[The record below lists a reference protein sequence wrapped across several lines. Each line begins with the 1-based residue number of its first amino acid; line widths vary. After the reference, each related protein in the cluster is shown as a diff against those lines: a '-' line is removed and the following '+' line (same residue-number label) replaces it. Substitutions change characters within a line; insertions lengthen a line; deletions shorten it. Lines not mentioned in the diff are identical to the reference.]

1 MNTSFNKSALPH
13 RYRKMVVQILSQ
25 QGIELS
31 KHDVS
36 NIIRGRVTDTQKTE
50 AVMAA
55 LKKLRRNHA
64 RNQRFIAS
72 IKKAA

>member
-1 MNTSFNKSALPH
+1 MKQNINKSPLPH
-13 RYRKMVVQILSQ
+13 RYRKMVVEILSQ

-50 AVMAA
+50 AVMDA

-64 RNQRFIAS
+64 RNLRFIAS
-72 IKKAA
+72 IKPGA

>member
-1 MNTSFNKSALPH
+1 MNTNFNKSALPH
-13 RYRKMVVQILSQ
+13 RYRKMVVEILAQ
-25 QGIELS
+25 QGIQLS

-50 AVMAA
+50 AVLAA

-64 RNQRFIAS
+64 RNQRFIAT
-72 IKKAA
+72 IKPCA